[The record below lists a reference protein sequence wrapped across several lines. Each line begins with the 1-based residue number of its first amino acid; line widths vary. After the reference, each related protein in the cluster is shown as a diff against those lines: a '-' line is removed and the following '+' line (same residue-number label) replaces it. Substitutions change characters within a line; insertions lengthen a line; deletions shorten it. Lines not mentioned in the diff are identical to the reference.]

1 MFHLNNKYARCHGT
15 PNSNESQ
22 QSRDVCP
29 ENELNIMAVGVDAFI
44 YLLLPVKS
52 VAVFGLAGE
61 YKEANNCDN
70 NNDKGSGE

>member
-1 MFHLNNKYARCHGT
+1 
-15 PNSNESQ
+15 
-22 QSRDVCP
+22 
-29 ENELNIMAVGVDAFI
+29 MAVGVDAFI

-61 YKEANNCDN
+61 YKEPNNCDN